1 MTETQHPKF
10 PEHHKATGMMNILR
24 EVVFGM
30 EDGMVSTLGA
40 VTGIALATNESF
52 FVLLSGSVIIAVE
65 SISMGVGAYI
75 SSKTEI
81 DTHKRKLKEEHIE
94 ITDFP
99 EEERDELEQIYI
111 RDGWPKKLAKIM
123 ADTASKDKNLF
134 LTEMAY
140 HELYITPD
148 KMEAPTKKGLSM
160 FFSYIIGGIIPLTA
174 YFVFDTSTAVVFSII
189 VTLIG
194 LFLLGVATTK
204 FSKRKWWKA
213 GLELLILAG
222 LAAIVGYAVG
232 QLVNIFLV

>member
-1 MTETQHPKF
+1 MNEKQHPKF
-10 PEHHKATGMMNILR
+10 PEHHKATGIINILR

-40 VTGIALATNESF
+40 ITGIALATGESF
-52 FVLLSGSVIIAVE
+52 FVLLSGCVIISVE

-75 SSKTEI
+75 SSKTES

-99 EEERDELEQIYI
+99 EEERNELEKIYI
-111 RDGWPKKLAKIM
+111 RDGWPNKLAKTM
-123 ADTASKDKNLF
+123 ADTASKDKDLF

-148 KMEAPTKKGLSM
+148 KMTDPGKKGISM
-160 FFSYIIGGIIPLTA
+160 FVSYIIGGIIPLTS
-174 YFVFDTSTAVVFSII
+174 YFIFETSTAVVFSII
-189 VTLIG
+189 ITLIG

-204 FSKRKWWKA
+204 FSKRVWWKA

-222 LAAIVGYAVG
+222 LASVVGYVVG
-232 QLVNIFLV
+232 QLVNAFLV